1 MGRISK
7 DNCLKSLEYDNTTS
21 IFPIIRARFEEYGF
35 TLDYE
40 GSVDEYNEEFLS
52 MVGLFLKHVKSSY
65 LEYKR
70 WTPPY
75 KDCFEDMIDGF
86 ETKECP
92 YKRIVRVNNPYG
104 SVYLNRKRLYKGS
117 LPEVSE

>member
-7 DNCLKSLEYDNTTS
+7 DNCLTSLEYDNTTN

-40 GSVDEYNEEFLS
+40 GSSDEYNEEFLS
-52 MVGLFLKHVKSSY
+52 MVRFFFENVTNSY
-65 LEYKR
+65 LEYKHWR
-70 WTPPY
+70 PPH
-75 KDCFEDMIDGF
+75 KECFEAMIEGF

-92 YKRIVRVNNPYG
+92 YKKVVDNPF
-104 SVYLNRKRLYKGS
+104 YLGDKLLYK
-117 LPEVSE
+117 EVVHK